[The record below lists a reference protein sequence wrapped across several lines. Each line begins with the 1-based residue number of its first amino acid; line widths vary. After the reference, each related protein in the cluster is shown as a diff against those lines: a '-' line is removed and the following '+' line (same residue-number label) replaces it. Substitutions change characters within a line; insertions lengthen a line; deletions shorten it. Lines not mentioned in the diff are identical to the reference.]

1 MIWEE
6 VEEGKEEFSPRFSGT
21 GGGLDEEIVT
31 KDSSVKKRTHSLRI
45 KTDCDDM
52 IVENESSE
60 PSKPFLE
67 LGEGE
72 FKGYQ
77 EGSSGEKLLP
87 KRRLT
92 DINALTNRR
101 DNYWR

>member
-6 VEEGKEEFSPRFSGT
+6 VEEAKDAYSPRFSG

-52 IVENESSE
+52 IIENKSAET
-60 PSKPFLE
+60 SKPFLE
-67 LGEGE
+67 
-72 FKGYQ
+72 
-77 EGSSGEKLLP
+77 
-87 KRRLT
+87 
-92 DINALTNRR
+92 D
-101 DNYWR
+101 